1 MSGPSG
7 AGGWASAGMAASIA
21 PPPSPGT
28 PKPAE
33 TTRETG
39 GNDTRDRRKV
49 HILWTTRTSPTGP
62 GCPTTA
68 SAGPGAP
75 PRGPGGATTGPGR
88 SSWSPWS
95 SPGSRTS
102 SPRGPRWRRL
112 SKSATKAPRAGIGRE
127 EKPGISTFLFRRSGA
142 IGAFVADLDNLRRR
156 GPLGGGGRRSVGGR
170 PTVSLRPRGAQTT
183 GCIESNV
190 VSAGFGDEGDEGG
203 EGGEGGGVR
212 PAGSGQASRPRGPP
226 SSRGS
231 TSGFPRPV
239 RRSLLRR
246 DDGRGLPCTHGR
258 LGDGTGHRAPQPWR
272 HPRPAVSHMQPAGP
286 GGSPGG
292 RLGESRE
299 MRCTRATAD
308 GPRDGTVTRRGP
320 GPGSGRAGA
329 TTALPAAP
337 AFRPDPD
344 RIPRAPT
351 CPTGLGSLRIRG
363 RPRRNAPPRAP
374 AGLGPRSSGPPGAS
388 ESGPARLRP
397 RGPVTGSCPAAP

>member
-1 MSGPSG
+1 MTVRGGVCPNLPQRRSGPGLAAKKSAEYQRFSSG
-7 AGGWASAGMAASIA
+7 VPARSGPLWQIWTTCAVAGPSEGAAGGRSAVGRRSAG
-21 PPPSPGT
+21 
-28 PKPAE
+28 
-33 TTRETG
+33 
-39 GNDTRDRRKV
+39 
-49 HILWTTRTSPTGP
+49 
-62 GCPTTA
+62 
-68 SAGPGAP
+68 GPGA
-75 PRGPGGATTGPGR
+75 
-88 SSWSPWS
+88 
-95 SPGSRTS
+95 
-102 SPRGPRWRRL
+102 
-112 SKSATKAPRAGIGRE
+112 
-127 EKPGISTFLFRRSGA
+127 
-142 IGAFVADLDNLRRR
+142 LRRPDASNR
-156 GPLGGGGRRSVGGR
+156 MSFP
-170 PTVSLRPRGAQTT
+170 PVSR
-183 GCIESNV
+183 V
-190 VSAGFGDEGDEGG
+190 VSAGFGGEGG
-203 EGGEGGGVR
+203 EGDGGGGVR

>member
-1 MSGPSG
+1 MIG
-7 AGGWASAGMAASIA
+7 
-21 PPPSPGT
+21 
-28 PKPAE
+28 
-33 TTRETG
+33 
-39 GNDTRDRRKV
+39 
-49 HILWTTRTSPTGP
+49 
-62 GCPTTA
+62 
-68 SAGPGAP
+68 
-75 PRGPGGATTGPGR
+75 GR
-88 SSWSPWS
+88 S
-95 SPGSRTS
+95 
-102 SPRGPRWRRL
+102 
-112 SKSATKAPRAGIGRE
+112 AAAG
-127 EKPGISTFLFRRSGA
+127 A
-142 IGAFVADLDNLRRR
+142 LRRPDASNR
-156 GPLGGGGRRSVGGR
+156 MSFP
-170 PTVSLRPRGAQTT
+170 PVSR
-183 GCIESNV
+183 V
-190 VSAGFGDEGDEGG
+190 VSAGFGGEGG
-203 EGGEGGGVR
+203 EGDGGGGVR

-337 AFRPDPD
+337 AFGPDPD

-374 AGLGPRSSGPPGAS
+374 AGLGPRSSGPPGVS

>member
-1 MSGPSG
+1 MWTTCAVAGPSEG
-7 AGGWASAGMAASIA
+7 AADGWSVVGRRSAG
-21 PPPSPGT
+21 
-28 PKPAE
+28 
-33 TTRETG
+33 
-39 GNDTRDRRKV
+39 
-49 HILWTTRTSPTGP
+49 
-62 GCPTTA
+62 
-68 SAGPGAP
+68 GPGA
-75 PRGPGGATTGPGR
+75 
-88 SSWSPWS
+88 
-95 SPGSRTS
+95 
-102 SPRGPRWRRL
+102 
-112 SKSATKAPRAGIGRE
+112 
-127 EKPGISTFLFRRSGA
+127 
-142 IGAFVADLDNLRRR
+142 LRRPDASNR
-156 GPLGGGGRRSVGGR
+156 MSFP
-170 PTVSLRPRGAQTT
+170 PVSRV
-183 GCIESNV
+183 I
-190 VSAGFGDEGDEGG
+190 SAGFGDEGDEGG
-203 EGGEGGGVR
+203 EGGGGGGVR

-308 GPRDGTVTRRGP
+308 GPRDGTVTWRVPGGP
-320 GPGSGRAGA
+320 GPRRRFRRRRRSDPTPIGS
-329 TTALPAAP
+329 PAP
-337 AFRPDPD
+337 
-344 RIPRAPT
+344 PRAPA
-351 CPTGLGSLRIRG
+351 GLGSLRIRG